1 MMNLDEI
8 DLALQAVTRPR
19 PPRRQRRRCAE
30 IDVPND
36 PSTSPFLVTAKVG
49 QRARASVGG
58 REVEGTLV
66 SVGHDRVALRTEDG
80 ALVVLLP
87 RTHAFVWSV

>member
-1 MMNLDEI
+1 MMTLDEI

-19 PPRRQRRRCAE
+19 PLRKQRRRAE
-30 IDVPND
+30 IAAPHD

-66 SVGHDRVALRTEDG
+66 SVERDRVALRTEDG

-87 RTHAFVWSV
+87 RTHAFVWEA